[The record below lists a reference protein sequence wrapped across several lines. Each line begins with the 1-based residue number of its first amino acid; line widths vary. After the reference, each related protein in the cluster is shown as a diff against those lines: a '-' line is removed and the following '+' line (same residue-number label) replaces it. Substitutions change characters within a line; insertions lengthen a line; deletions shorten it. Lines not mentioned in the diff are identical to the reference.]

1 MAMPYEPEHD
11 RGNFKMPMTSKQI
24 ARFNAIRKAT
34 KSRQDAPAGQ
44 PKRMPRSA
52 RAKVSVTQDDLLA
65 ACVAASGFDEHRF
78 AA

>member
-1 MAMPYEPEHD
+1 MGIPHEPEHIE
-11 RGNFKMPMTSKQI
+11 GIQKMPMTSKQI

-34 KSRQDAPAGQ
+34 KTRQEAPAEQ
-44 PKRMPRSA
+44 PKRAPRRA

-65 ACVAASGFDEHRF
+65 ACVDAAGFNEHRY